1 MDMSLMRIGTLG
13 TYMRNMEKHAQW
25 QMKQQSGDYLSHKKS
40 LQEWLED
47 TRENNPTLAE
57 SIEKQAEMDK
67 PEIQAIYTKVQYGK
81 KLSPT
86 EMKYL
91 QTNDPE
97 TYAKALSIQQEKKA
111 FENELKQCRT
121 KEDVQRLKM
130 TKVATSFAAVKDIE
144 SNPNI
149 SDAKKLEYVM
159 MENAR
164 VEAISDVVDKFV
176 EKGEYDKLP
185 TEAEYN
191 KVMKEEHEAKEEA
204 VSDKKNEPDETV
216 SDKEDEYHE
225 TVAGAEY
232 SKVQDV
238 ATLKSEMKIDNK
250 FDRDEYD
257 AIETEEEKKV
267 KHAKAKAAYS
277 IFDGQNDEAAQ
288 LAAEAAKFSR
298 MA

>member
-40 LQEWLED
+40 LQEWLEE

-81 KLSPT
+81 KLSPA

-97 TYAKALSIQQEKKA
+97 TYAKAVSIQQEKKA
-111 FENELKQCRT
+111 FENEIKQCRT

-130 TKVATSFAAVKDIE
+130 TRVAVSLAAVKDIE

-164 VEAISDVVDKFV
+164 VEAISEVVDKFV

-185 TEAEYN
+185 TQAEYN
-191 KVMKEEHEAKEEA
+191 KVIKEENEAEKDVVSGKNEEA
-204 VSDKKNEPDETV
+204 VTDKNDTSDKTVPDKGNEIAAEDAAKAYDEENTAKLKND
-216 SDKEDEYHE
+216 SD
-225 TVAGAEY
+225 
-232 SKVQDV
+232 
-238 ATLKSEMKIDNK
+238 DN
-250 FDRDEYD
+250 
-257 AIETEEEKKV
+257 IETEEEKKG
-267 KHAKAKAAYS
+267 KRAKAKVAYG

-298 MA
+298 MV

>member
-25 QMKQQSGDYLSHKKS
+25 QMKQKSGDYLSHKKS
-40 LQEWLED
+40 LQEWFEE
-47 TRENNPTLAE
+47 TKVNNPELAE
-57 SIEKQAEMDK
+57 RIKEQAEKDK

-81 KLSPT
+81 KLSPA

-97 TYAKALSIQQEKKA
+97 TYAKAVSIQQERKA
-111 FENELKQCRT
+111 YENELKQCRT

-130 TKVATSFAAVKDIE
+130 SKVATSLAAVKDIE
-144 SNPNI
+144 SNPEI
-149 SDAKKLEYVM
+149 PEEKKLEYVM

-164 VEAISDVVDKFV
+164 VEAINEITEKFV

-191 KVMKEEHEAKEEA
+191 KVIKEEHEAKEEA
-204 VSDKKNEPDETV
+204 VSGKENDVESGSVNTDESVSSDSDKVQADDVKSV
-216 SDKEDEYHE
+216 SDKDDDY
-225 TVAGAEY
+225 
-232 SKVQDV
+232 
-238 ATLKSEMKIDNK
+238 
-250 FDRDEYD
+250 
-257 AIETEEEKKV
+257 IESEEEKKV
-267 KHAKAKAAYS
+267 KRAKAKAAYN
-277 IFDGQNDEAAQ
+277 IFDGHNDEAAQ
-288 LAAEAAKFSR
+288 LAEEVTSFSR